1 MAIFQHVIVLLGD
14 RNIFLASAQPI
25 SDDPELWS
33 HRLEERG
40 GDTRDVTPLYLL
52 FLLATERY
60 PKLQATLAATS
71 GRINVDFAPVCHYY
85 DAALWMSRFASR
97 VAAALF
103 PPEGV
108 QL

>member
-1 MAIFQHVIVLLGD
+1 MAIFQHVIVLPGD

-40 GDTRDVTPLYLL
+40 GDRRDVTPPYLR
-52 FLLATERY
+52 FLLATERC

-71 GRINVDFAPVCHYY
+71 GRINLDFAPSAITTMPHYGC
-85 DAALWMSRFASR
+85 R
-97 VAAALF
+97 VSPVACGGAV
-103 PPEGV
+103 PT
-108 QL
+108 